1 MCFDSRGHGR
11 QLRAMLLFGT
21 AGLLVL
27 TAGAPARAAGFYL
40 QEQSVRGFGRANSG
54 EVADQ
59 GPASLW
65 WNPAAIGPSETGGS
79 ETGGQTGLSF
89 GATAIFPSGSLR
101 DQGTLIHRPGQALAP
116 VGGLGELHGPIQ
128 RGVAPNGAAAI
139 GLGHRLAF
147 GVALTS

>member
-27 TAGAPARAAGFYL
+27 TAGSPAAAAGFYL
-40 QEQSVRGFGRANSG
+40 QEQSVRGWGRANSG

-65 WNPAAIGPSETGGS
+65 WNPASIGPGETGPGETGPNETGGA
-79 ETGGQTGLSF
+79 TGFSF
-89 GATAIFPSGSLR
+89 GATAIFPGGRVR
-101 DQGTLIHRPGQALAP
+101 DD
-116 VGGLGELHGPIQ
+116 
-128 RGVAPNGAAAI
+128 
-139 GLGHRLAF
+139 
-147 GVALTS
+147 